1 MSNEITELNK
11 KEELIYLRN
20 KLLILVLW
28 FTSILSMAFIIMS
41 GFGIIETLLMFSISI
56 FINAVITFLVI
67 KRLFIYVTKYI
78 IVGSFIISI
87 FFTFFGPAVTL
98 SLFFL
103 IAFYVVLIAMYED
116 WISTL
121 IVGGGSLIIANI
133 GFSKSYNFALPEN
146 LLPELISINFFLV
159 LIIGVIFVHGRFNV
173 KVRNHVES
181 LIKEVIEMKDRSEQ
195 NNDSIRKSVTTLKS
209 FSTGLVK
216 NISSTSSI
224 SQDLSQTFNEMATGS
239 SNQVESISR
248 INDSIRNTSNFT
260 NGVKETADD
269 MSGKSSENLNVVKE
283 GNQNLNKLQNEIGN
297 ISNVIG
303 GMVNVTQEL
312 NEQSSKIADIIV
324 EINDISNQTNLL
336 ALNAAIEAARAGEH
350 GKGFA
355 VVADE
360 VRKLAE
366 SSRKSTE
373 LVQTILNGIEE
384 KVHMAIEQAQKG
396 DEAAEYSEKALSSVQ
411 TVFEKIIS
419 NAEETT
425 SASKKIER
433 MLSELNQSSESI
445 SAEVEAIA
453 SVTEEHSASTQEVL
467 SSFDEQY
474 SRIKD
479 IEAQYTE
486 LEKIIEQL
494 DEIANKK

>member
-1 MSNEITELNK
+1 MSNALTELNK
-11 KEELIYLRN
+11 KDELIYQRN
-20 KLLILVLW
+20 KLLILILW
-28 FTSILSMAFIIMS
+28 FTSILSMAFVILS

-56 FINAVITFLVI
+56 IINAVITFFVM
-67 KRLFIYVTKYI
+67 KKLFIHFTKYI
-78 IVGSFIISI
+78 IVSSFLLSI
-87 FFTFFGPAVTL
+87 FLSFFSPTVTL

-103 IAFYVVLIAMYED
+103 VVFYLILIAMYED
-116 WISTL
+116 WISTI
-121 IVGGGSLIIANI
+121 IVGVGSLIIANI
-133 GFSKSYNFALPEN
+133 GFSKSYNFTLPEN
-146 LLPELISINFFLV
+146 LLPELITINFFIV
-159 LIIGVIFVHGRFNV
+159 LIIGVIFVHGGFNV
-173 KVRNHVES
+173 KVREHVES

-216 NISSTSSI
+216 NISSTSNI
-224 SQDLSQTFNEMATGS
+224 SQDLSQTFNEMASGS
-239 SNQVESISR
+239 SNQVDSISR
-248 INDSIRNTSNFT
+248 INDSIRNTSKFT

-269 MSGKSSENLNVVKE
+269 MSEKSSENLIVVRE
-283 GNQNLNKLQNEIGN
+283 GNQNLNQLQNEIGN
-297 ISNVIG
+297 ISNVIE

-312 NEQSSKIADIIV
+312 NEQSSKISDIII

-384 KVHMAIEQAQKG
+384 KVHMAIDQAQKG

-411 TVFEKIIS
+411 SVFEKIIS

-425 SASKKIER
+425 NASRKIER

-474 SRIKD
+474 SRIRD
-479 IEAQYTE
+479 IEVQYTE